1 MNTVLKRS
9 GRHFSY
15 CDHILNACISGQFLK
30 IFMYMRTVCIKSS
43 SVAFQII
50 LKQLRLGNYI
60 NYIKT
65 EAFYP
70 FVFPEAD
77 NFFQFTTDF
86 RVLPV
91 QICLGNIIKMEIPFF
106 Q

>member
-1 MNTVLKRS
+1 
-9 GRHFSY
+9 
-15 CDHILNACISGQFLK
+15 
-30 IFMYMRTVCIKSS
+30 MYMRTVCIKSS

-91 QICLGNIIKMEIPFF
+91 QICLGNIIKMELPFF